1 MPPVRQVASTVH
13 DARNALTAAL
23 GRLSLLL
30 RHLERG
36 DHDRAMANAREAE
49 ASLRQLADVLDALD
63 DDGPVSERRE

>member
-1 MPPVRQVASTVH
+1 MPPDRPIAPTVH

-49 ASLRQLADVLDALD
+49 ASLRHLAGLLDTLDAE
-63 DDGPVSERRE
+63 GPVTGQRE